1 MSNLYQKVCLIYKLF
16 YFLVFNFCENYN
28 ITLDLSKNPSSSYYS
43 PATSKKIENQNNN
56 NSNTI
61 SIKNEPN
68 TKYKNAFE
76 ILNNMNNNKYTLKYI
91 EENKLK
97 NKNSENDNNMNYC
110 PININSNAN
119 RYNKSNKSYNRSSS
133 YLNKF
138 NNNNNIKGD
147 KNKNRST
154 KKCNTAKSN
163 GKDKEKIKDN
173 IQEYKINNLSSSFN
187 NNFTNIKTNK
197 IVFIDLKDNENNF
210 LKNDLNNDDYQNDN
224 KFNDRYARNTNPNED
239 NNNNLILRSSES
251 GFNKNNKMNKSTTL
265 SNANHN
271 KLFLAN
277 NTKKNNFNNFEDRNI
292 SKKEKCF
299 LNLKVQ
305 NLDQNKQGNSSMSNN
320 FSIFEDKNGKEFV
333 ISKNNLIK
341 LEDLKSK
348 GLSKKECSYYIL
360 SKSPVLR
367 LCERMYFSRS
377 SSALRNLL
385 PKESTMKE
393 HKIILKN
400 KIDELEKKINL
411 CDKILETPFTATKT
425 ADITLNFITSLMEME
440 FREYPILLAN
450 EEEKKYYINFIKI
463 LYHLF
468 NIEIV
473 VNDGGNNILDKNS
486 NILSLRQNLYTKI
499 NHKGFKSIRDILYN
513 QFIDKKDTI
522 KDIPKIAEI
531 NYLVSKVNNMLEI
544 HNSLKMCK
552 FISFTLYLIKEIIQ
566 FGNNIK
572 SSVELKSKAK
582 NLIDII
588 NRKINKLN
596 SKYNNK

>member
-1 MSNLYQKVCLIYKLF
+1 MNNLYQKVCLYINLF
-16 YFLVFNFCENYN
+16 NFLVFNFCENYN
-28 ITLDLSKNPSSSYYS
+28 IPLDLSKNPSSNNFY
-43 PATSKKIENQNNN
+43 PATFKKMENQNNN

-97 NKNSENDNNMNYC
+97 NKNNENDNYYNS
-110 PININSNAN
+110 PIYINSNAN
-119 RYNKSNKSYNRSSS
+119 RQNKSNKTYNRSSS

-138 NNNNNIKGD
+138 NNNSNIKGD
-147 KNKNRST
+147 RYKNRST
-154 KKCNTAKSN
+154 KKCNTTKSN
-163 GKDKEKIKDN
+163 GKNKEKIKNN

-197 IVFIDLKDNENNF
+197 IVFIDLKDNDNNF
-210 LKNDLNNDDYQNDN
+210 LKNNLNNDDYQNDN
-224 KFNDRYARNTNPNED
+224 KYNDRYARNSSSNEEI
-239 NNNNLILRSSES
+239 NNNLILRSSGS
-251 GFNKNNKMNKSTTL
+251 GFNKNNKMGKPATS
-265 SNANHN
+265 SNINHN
-271 KLFLAN
+271 KLILAN
-277 NTKKNNFNNFEDRNI
+277 YSKNSNFNNFEERNI
-292 SKKEKCF
+292 PKKEKCF

-305 NLDQNKQGNSSMSNN
+305 ILDQNKPGMSNN
-320 FSIFEDKNGKEFV
+320 FSIFEDKNGKELV
-333 ISKNNLIK
+333 VSRNNLIK

-348 GLSKKECSYYIL
+348 GLSKKEKAYYIL

-385 PKESTMKE
+385 SKESTMKE
-393 HKIILKN
+393 HQIILKN
-400 KIDELEKKINL
+400 KIDELEKKIIL

-440 FREYPILLAN
+440 FRDYPILLAN
-450 EEEKKYYINFIKI
+450 EEEKKYYITFLKI

-468 NIEIV
+468 NIDIE
-473 VNDGGNNILDKNS
+473 VNNGGNNILDKNS
-486 NILSLRQNLYTKI
+486 SILNLRQNLYIKI
-499 NHKGFKSIRDILYN
+499 NNKGFKSIRDTLYN
-513 QFIDKKDTI
+513 QFINNKDTI

-531 NYLVSKVNNMLEI
+531 NYLVSQVNNMYEI

-552 FISFTLYLIKEIIQ
+552 FISFTLYLIQEIIK

-596 SKYNNK
+596 YKYKNK

>member
-1 MSNLYQKVCLIYKLF
+1 MNSLYQNVCLYINLF

-28 ITLDLSKNPSSSYYS
+28 IPLDLSKNPSSNNFY
-43 PATSKKIENQNNN
+43 PATFKKMENQNNN

-61 SIKNEPN
+61 SIKNESN

-97 NKNSENDNNMNYC
+97 NKNIENDNYYNS
-110 PININSNAN
+110 PIYINSNAN
-119 RYNKSNKSYNRSSS
+119 RQNKNNKNYNRSSS

-147 KNKNRST
+147 KHKNRSS
-154 KKCNTAKSN
+154 KKNNTTKSN
-163 GKDKEKIKDN
+163 GKEKEKIKDN

-197 IVFIDLKDNENNF
+197 IVFIDLKDNDNNF
-210 LKNDLNNDDYQNDN
+210 LKNDLNNDDFTNDN
-224 KFNDRYARNTNPNED
+224 KYNDRYARNSNPNEEI
-239 NNNNLILRSSES
+239 NNNLILRSSGS
-251 GFNKNNKMNKSTTL
+251 GFNKNNKMGKPTTS
-265 SNANHN
+265 SNINHN
-271 KLFLAN
+271 KLILSN
-277 NTKKNNFNNFEDRNI
+277 YSKNSNFNNFEERNI
-292 SKKEKCF
+292 PKKEKCF

-305 NLDQNKQGNSSMSNN
+305 ILDQNKPGMSNN
-320 FSIFEDKNGKEFV
+320 FSIFEDKNGKELV
-333 ISKNNLIK
+333 VSRNNLIK

-348 GLSKKECSYYIL
+348 GLSKKEKAYYIL

-393 HKIILKN
+393 HQIILKN
-400 KIDELEKKINL
+400 KIDELEKKIIL

-440 FREYPILLAN
+440 FRDYPILLAN
-450 EEEKKYYINFIKI
+450 EEEKKYYITFLKI

-468 NIEIV
+468 NIEIE
-473 VNDGGNNILDKNS
+473 VNNGGNNILDKNS
-486 NILSLRQNLYTKI
+486 NILNLRQNLYIKI
-499 NHKGFKSIRDILYN
+499 NNKGFKSIRDTLYN
-513 QFIDKKDTI
+513 QFINNKDTI

-531 NYLVSKVNNMLEI
+531 NYLVSQVNNMYEI

-552 FISFTLYLIKEIIQ
+552 FISFTLYLIQEIIK

-588 NRKINKLN
+588 NRKINKLK
-596 SKYNNK
+596 SKYKNK

>member
-1 MSNLYQKVCLIYKLF
+1 MEY
-16 YFLVFNFCENYN
+16 
-28 ITLDLSKNPSSSYYS
+28 
-43 PATSKKIENQNNN
+43 QNNN
-56 NSNTI
+56 ISNTI

-97 NKNSENDNNMNYC
+97 NKNGENDNNMNNS

-119 RYNKSNKSYNRSSS
+119 RANKSNKNYNRSSS

-154 KKCNTAKSN
+154 KKSNTAKSN

-197 IVFIDLKDNENNF
+197 IVFIDLKDNDNNF

-224 KFNDRYARNTNPNED
+224 KFNDRYSRNANPNEEI
-239 NNNNLILRSSES
+239 NNNYILRSSGS
-251 GFNKNNKMNKSTTL
+251 GFNKNNKMNKTTTS
-265 SNANHN
+265 SNVNHN
-271 KLFLAN
+271 KLSLAN
-277 NTKKNNFNNFEDRNI
+277 NAKKGNNNFEDRNL

-305 NLDQNKQGNSSMSNN
+305 NLDQSKPGNSSISNN
-320 FSIFEDKNGKEFV
+320 FSILEDKNGKEFS
-333 ISKNNLIK
+333 ISRNNLIK

-348 GLSKKECSYYIL
+348 GLSKKESSCYIL

-367 LCERMYFSRS
+367 LCERMIFSRS

-393 HKIILKN
+393 HEIILKN
-400 KIDELEKKINL
+400 KIDELEKKIIL

-450 EEEKKYYINFIKI
+450 EEEKKYYITFIKI
-463 LYHLF
+463 LYNLF

-486 NILSLRQNLYTKI
+486 NILNLRQNLYSKI
-499 NHKGFKSIRDILYN
+499 YNKGFKSIRDTLYN
-513 QFIDKKDTI
+513 QFIDNKEII

-531 NYLVSKVNNMLEI
+531 NYLVSQVNNIFEI
-544 HNSLKMCK
+544 HNSLKICK

-596 SKYNNK
+596 SKYKNK

>member
-1 MSNLYQKVCLIYKLF
+1 MEY
-16 YFLVFNFCENYN
+16 
-28 ITLDLSKNPSSSYYS
+28 
-43 PATSKKIENQNNN
+43 QNNN

-97 NKNSENDNNMNYC
+97 NRNSENDNNMNNS
-110 PININSNAN
+110 PINNNSNAN
-119 RYNKSNKSYNRSSS
+119 RANKNNKIYNRSSS

-138 NNNNNIKGD
+138 NNNNTIKGD

-154 KKCNTAKSN
+154 KKSNTAKSN

-197 IVFIDLKDNENNF
+197 IVFIDLKDNDNNF

-224 KFNDRYARNTNPNED
+224 KYNDRYSRNVNPNED
-239 NNNNLILRSSES
+239 INNNFILRSSGS
-251 GFNKNNKMNKSTTL
+251 GFNKNNKMNKQTTS
-265 SNANHN
+265 SNINHN
-271 KLFLAN
+271 KLIVAN
-277 NTKKNNFNNFEDRNI
+277 NTKKGSFNNFEDKNL

-305 NLDQNKQGNSSMSNN
+305 NLDQNKPGNSSMSNN

-333 ISKNNLIK
+333 ISRNNLIK

-348 GLSKKECSYYIL
+348 GLSKKESSCYIL

-367 LCERMYFSRS
+367 LCERMIFSRS

-393 HKIILKN
+393 HQILLKN

-440 FREYPILLAN
+440 FRDYPILLAN
-450 EEEKKYYINFIKI
+450 EEEKKYYITFIKI
-463 LYHLF
+463 LYNLF

-473 VNDGGNNILDKNS
+473 VNNGDNNILDRNS
-486 NILSLRQNLYTKI
+486 NILNLRQNLYTKI
-499 NHKGFKSIRDILYN
+499 YNKGFKSIRDTLYN
-513 QFIDKKDTI
+513 QFIDNKEII

-531 NYLVSKVNNMLEI
+531 NYLVSQVNNIFEI
-544 HNSLKMCK
+544 HNSLKICK

-596 SKYNNK
+596 SKYKNK

>member
-1 MSNLYQKVCLIYKLF
+1 MEY
-16 YFLVFNFCENYN
+16 
-28 ITLDLSKNPSSSYYS
+28 
-43 PATSKKIENQNNN
+43 QNNN

-97 NKNSENDNNMNYC
+97 NRNSENDNNMNNS
-110 PININSNAN
+110 PINNNSNAN
-119 RYNKSNKSYNRSSS
+119 RANKNNKIYNRSSS

-138 NNNNNIKGD
+138 NNNNTIKGD

-154 KKCNTAKSN
+154 KKSNTAKSN

-197 IVFIDLKDNENNF
+197 IVFIDLKDNDNNF

-224 KFNDRYARNTNPNED
+224 KYNDRYSRNVNPNED
-239 NNNNLILRSSES
+239 INNNFILRSSGS
-251 GFNKNNKMNKSTTL
+251 GFNKNNKMNKQTTS
-265 SNANHN
+265 SNINHN
-271 KLFLAN
+271 KLIVAN
-277 NTKKNNFNNFEDRNI
+277 NTKKGSFNNFEDKNL

-305 NLDQNKQGNSSMSNN
+305 NLDQNKPGNSSMSNN

-333 ISKNNLIK
+333 ISRNNLIK

-348 GLSKKECSYYIL
+348 GLSKKESSCYIL

-367 LCERMYFSRS
+367 LCERMIFSRS

-393 HKIILKN
+393 HQILLKN

-440 FREYPILLAN
+440 FRDYPILLAN
-450 EEEKKYYINFIKI
+450 EEEKKYYITFIKI
-463 LYHLF
+463 LYNLF

-473 VNDGGNNILDKNS
+473 VNNGDNNILDRNS
-486 NILSLRQNLYTKI
+486 NILNLRQNLYTKI
-499 NHKGFKSIRDILYN
+499 YNKGFKSIRDTLYN
-513 QFIDKKDTI
+513 QFIDNKDTI

-531 NYLVSKVNNMLEI
+531 NYLVSQVNNIFEI
-544 HNSLKMCK
+544 HNSLKICK

-572 SSVELKSKAK
+572 SSVELKIKAK

-596 SKYNNK
+596 SKYKNK

>member
-1 MSNLYQKVCLIYKLF
+1 M
-16 YFLVFNFCENYN
+16 
-28 ITLDLSKNPSSSYYS
+28 
-43 PATSKKIENQNNN
+43 ENQNNN
-56 NSNTI
+56 NSNI
-61 SIKNEPN
+61 LSIKNEPN
-68 TKYKNAFE
+68 TKYKSAFE

-91 EENKLK
+91 EENKFK
-97 NKNSENDNNMNYC
+97 NRNGENDNNVNNS
-110 PININSNAN
+110 PININSN
-119 RYNKSNKSYNRSSS
+119 RYTKNNKSYNRSSS

-138 NNNNNIKGD
+138 TNNNNNNIKGD

-154 KKCNTAKSN
+154 KKNNTTKSTM
-163 GKDKEKIKDN
+163 KDKEKIKDN

-197 IVFIDLKDNENNF
+197 IVFIDLKDNDNNF

-224 KFNDRYARNTNPNED
+224 KSNDRYTRYVNPNEEI
-239 NNNNLILRSSES
+239 NNNLILRSSGG
-251 GFNKNNKMNKSTTL
+251 GFNKNNKMNKPTS
-265 SNANHN
+265 SSGANYN
-271 KLFLAN
+271 KLILAN
-277 NTKKNNFNNFEDRNI
+277 NTKKNSFNNFEDRNLF
-292 SKKEKCF
+292 KKEKCF

-305 NLDQNKQGNSSMSNN
+305 NLDQNKPVNSLKSNN
-320 FSIFEDKNGKEFV
+320 FSILEDKNGKEFV

-348 GLSKKECSYYIL
+348 GLSNKESSYYIL

-367 LCERMYFSRS
+367 LCERMIFSRG

-393 HKIILKN
+393 HQIILKN
-400 KIDELEKKINL
+400 KIDELEKKIIL

-440 FREYPILLAN
+440 FKEYPILLAN
-450 EEEKKYYINFIKI
+450 EEEKKYYITFIKI

-468 NIEIV
+468 NIEIE
-473 VNDGGNNILDKNS
+473 VNDGENNILDKNS
-486 NILSLRQNLYTKI
+486 NILNLRQNLYTKI
-499 NHKGFKSIRDILYN
+499 NNKGFKSIRDTLYN
-513 QFIDKKDTI
+513 RFIDNKDTI

-531 NYLVSKVNNMLEI
+531 NYLVSKVNNFLEI

-552 FISFTLYLIKEIIQ
+552 FISFTSYLIKEIIK

-582 NLIDII
+582 NLIEII
-588 NRKINKLN
+588 NRKIYKLN
-596 SKYNNK
+596 SKYKNK

>member
-1 MSNLYQKVCLIYKLF
+1 MNNLFQKVCLKYIYNF
-16 YFLVFNFCENYN
+16 FFLVFNFCENYN
-28 ITLDLSKNPSSSYYS
+28 ITLDLSKNPSSSNFS
-43 PATSKKIENQNNN
+43 PATFKKIENQNNN

-61 SIKNEPN
+61 SIKNEPII
-68 TKYKNAFE
+68 KYKNAFE
-76 ILNNMNNNKYTLKYI
+76 ILNNMNNNKYTLKYL

-97 NKNSENDNNMNYC
+97 NKNSENDNNMNYY
-110 PININSNAN
+110 PININSNGN
-119 RYNKSNKSYNRSSS
+119 RYNKNNKSYNRSSS

-138 NNNNNIKGD
+138 NNNNYIKGE

-154 KKCNTAKSN
+154 KKCSTTKSN

-197 IVFIDLKDNENNF
+197 IVFIDLKDNDNNF

-224 KFNDRYARNTNPNED
+224 KYNDRYTRNANPNEEI
-239 NNNNLILRSSES
+239 NNNLILRSSGS
-251 GFNKNNKMNKSTTL
+251 GFNKNNKMGKSTTL

-271 KLFLAN
+271 KLI
-277 NTKKNNFNNFEDRNI
+277 TKKSNLNNFEDRNLY
-292 SKKEKCF
+292 KKEKCF

-305 NLDQNKQGNSSMSNN
+305 NLDQNKPSNSSMSNN
-320 FSIFEDKNGKEFV
+320 FSIFEDKNGKEFA
-333 ISKNNLIK
+333 ISRNNLIK

-348 GLSKKECSYYIL
+348 GLSKKESSYYIL

-367 LCERMYFSRS
+367 LCERMIFSRS
-377 SSALRNLL
+377 SLALRNLL

-393 HKIILKN
+393 HQIILKN
-400 KIDELEKKINL
+400 KIDELEKKIKL

-450 EEEKKYYINFIKI
+450 EEEKKYYITYIKI

-468 NIEIV
+468 NIEIE
-473 VNDGGNNILDKNS
+473 VNNGGNNILDKNS
-486 NILSLRQNLYTKI
+486 SILSLRQNLYTKI
-499 NHKGFKSIRDILYN
+499 NIKGFKSIRDTLYN
-513 QFIDKKDTI
+513 QFINKKVTI

-531 NYLVSKVNNMLEI
+531 NYLVSQVNNMLEI

-552 FISFTLYLIKEIIQ
+552 FISFTLYLIQEIIK

-596 SKYNNK
+596 SKYKNK

>member
-1 MSNLYQKVCLIYKLF
+1 M
-16 YFLVFNFCENYN
+16 
-28 ITLDLSKNPSSSYYS
+28 
-43 PATSKKIENQNNN
+43 ENQNNN
-56 NSNTI
+56 NSNI
-61 SIKNEPN
+61 LSIKNEPN
-68 TKYKNAFE
+68 TKYKSAFE

-91 EENKLK
+91 EENKFK
-97 NKNSENDNNMNYC
+97 NRNGENDNNVNNS
-110 PININSNAN
+110 PININSN
-119 RYNKSNKSYNRSSS
+119 RYTKNNKSYNRSSS

-138 NNNNNIKGD
+138 TNNNNNNIKGD

-154 KKCNTAKSN
+154 KKNNTTKSTM
-163 GKDKEKIKDN
+163 KDKEKIKDN

-197 IVFIDLKDNENNF
+197 IVFIDLKDNDNNF

-224 KFNDRYARNTNPNED
+224 KSNDRYTRYVNPNEEI
-239 NNNNLILRSSES
+239 NNNLILRSS
-251 GFNKNNKMNKSTTL
+251 GGGLNKNNKMNKPTS
-265 SNANHN
+265 SSGANYN
-271 KLFLAN
+271 KLILAN
-277 NTKKNNFNNFEDRNI
+277 NTKKNSFNNFEDRNLF
-292 SKKEKCF
+292 KKEKCF

-305 NLDQNKQGNSSMSNN
+305 NLDQNKPVNSLKSNN
-320 FSIFEDKNGKEFV
+320 FSILEDKNGKEFV

-348 GLSKKECSYYIL
+348 GLSNKESSYYIL

-367 LCERMYFSRS
+367 LCERMIFSRG

-393 HKIILKN
+393 HQIILKN
-400 KIDELEKKINL
+400 KIDELEKKIIL

-440 FREYPILLAN
+440 FKEYPILLAN
-450 EEEKKYYINFIKI
+450 EEEKKYYITFIKI

-468 NIEIV
+468 NIEIE
-473 VNDGGNNILDKNS
+473 VNDGENNILDKNS
-486 NILSLRQNLYTKI
+486 NILNLRQNLYTKI
-499 NHKGFKSIRDILYN
+499 NNKGFKSIRDTLYN
-513 QFIDKKDTI
+513 RFIDNKDTI

-531 NYLVSKVNNMLEI
+531 NYLVSKVNNFLEI

-552 FISFTLYLIKEIIQ
+552 FISFTSYLIKEIIK

-582 NLIDII
+582 NLIEII
-588 NRKINKLN
+588 NRKIYKLN
-596 SKYNNK
+596 SKYKNK

>member
-1 MSNLYQKVCLIYKLF
+1 
-16 YFLVFNFCENYN
+16 
-28 ITLDLSKNPSSSYYS
+28 
-43 PATSKKIENQNNN
+43 
-56 NSNTI
+56 
-61 SIKNEPN
+61 
-68 TKYKNAFE
+68 
-76 ILNNMNNNKYTLKYI
+76 MNNNKYTLKYL

-110 PININSNAN
+110 PININSNGN
-119 RYNKSNKSYNRSSS
+119 RYNKSNKCYNRSSS

-138 NNNNNIKGD
+138 NNNSYIKGE

-154 KKCNTAKSN
+154 KKCSTAKSN
-163 GKDKEKIKDN
+163 GKEKEKIKDN

-197 IVFIDLKDNENNF
+197 IVFIDLKDNDNNF

-224 KFNDRYARNTNPNED
+224 KFNDRYTRNANPNEEI
-239 NNNNLILRSSES
+239 NNNLILRSSGS
-251 GFNKNNKMNKSTTL
+251 GFNKNNKMGKPTTS

-271 KLFLAN
+271 KLI
-277 NTKKNNFNNFEDRNI
+277 TKKSSLNNFEDRNLY
-292 SKKEKCF
+292 KKEKCF

-305 NLDQNKQGNSSMSNN
+305 NLDQNKPSNSSMSNN
-320 FSIFEDKNGKEFV
+320 FSIFEDKNGKEFA
-333 ISKNNLIK
+333 ISRNNLIK

-348 GLSKKECSYYIL
+348 GLSKKESSYYIL

-367 LCERMYFSRS
+367 LCERMIFSRS
-377 SSALRNLL
+377 SLALRNLL

-393 HKIILKN
+393 HQIILKN
-400 KIDELEKKINL
+400 KIDELEKKIKL

-450 EEEKKYYINFIKI
+450 EEEKKYYITYIKI

-468 NIEIV
+468 NIEIE
-473 VNDGGNNILDKNS
+473 VNNGGNSILDKNS
-486 NILSLRQNLYTKI
+486 SILSLRQNLYTKI
-499 NHKGFKSIRDILYN
+499 NIKGFKSIRDTLYN
-513 QFIDKKDTI
+513 QFINKKVTI

-531 NYLVSKVNNMLEI
+531 NYLVSQVNNMLEI

-552 FISFTLYLIKEIIQ
+552 FISFTLYLIQEIIK

-596 SKYNNK
+596 SKYKNK